1 VGIEPSACTAAR
13 FKPGFHPYGS
23 VACFAGQSAR
33 RLQHGSRRAGSALKR
48 TDHRAGTGSE
58 IRQTASAPKVA
69 MKTKSPA
76 TGINNHLAW
85 KTLLSMM
92 EPPEKPSGSTAL

>member
-1 VGIEPSACTAAR
+1 MVPSPVLPVKVPADCSTAAGG
-13 FKPGFHPYGS
+13 P
-23 VACFAGQSAR
+23 
-33 RLQHGSRRAGSALKR
+33 GSALKR
-48 TDHRAGTGSE
+48 TDHRAGTRSE

-76 TGINNHLAW
+76 TGINSHLAW

-92 EPPEKPSGSTAL
+92 RPPEKPSGSTAL